1 MNFRRSSY
9 YWLNTWVMAN
19 IIQLSTKEFC
29 KRFID
34 FREDPCGRQYDQMT
48 QAARSAV
55 ANIAEGNARHDT
67 SKETEM
73 RLIDV
78 ARASI
83 AELAGDYLSYIMQK
97 NELPWSKNDDT
108 YKNISDLNLENP
120 NYQDDVV
127 RESARHILK
136 QKQLFDQWLTADDPI
151 VVANCLLI
159 LCDRLTLMI
168 NKQLDTLLAKFTEEG
183 GFTEALTAE
192 RLQYRRQ
199 ESVEQDAP
207 ECPVCGKPMIRRMA
221 KKGINSGKEFWSC
234 SGYPDCRGT
243 RKIE

>member
-34 FREDPCGRQYDQMT
+34 FHEDPCGRQYDQMT
-48 QAARSAV
+48 QAARSAT

-73 RLIDV
+73 KLIDV

-97 NELPWSKNDDT
+97 NELPWSKNDEI

-151 VVANCLLI
+151 IVANCLLI

-192 RLQYRRQ
+192 RLQYRKQ
-199 ESVEQDAP
+199 ESIEQEAP
-207 ECPVCGKPMIRRMA
+207 VCPVCGKPMIRRMA
-221 KKGINSGKEFWSC
+221 KKGINSGKQFWSC
-234 SGYPDCRGT
+234 SSYPECRGT

>member
-48 QAARSAV
+48 QAARSAT

-73 RLIDV
+73 KLIDV

-97 NELPWSKNDDT
+97 NELPWSKNDEI

-151 VVANCLLI
+151 IVANCLLI

-192 RLQYRRQ
+192 RLQYRKQ
-199 ESVEQDAP
+199 ESIEQEAP
-207 ECPVCGKPMIRRMA
+207 VCPVCGKPMIRRMA
-221 KKGINSGKEFWSC
+221 KKGINSGKQFWSC
-234 SGYPDCRGT
+234 SSYPECRGT